1 MIRSIVNRLFWP
13 SHQTVRRFSQE
24 FQPGDMVIVRE
35 CSRGG
40 KHALIGPL
48 ADGSQYGSRRGSLQH
63 SSIIGR
69 HPRDRITTST
79 DNKFMVHHPTLAEY
93 VLLCSRKCTPIYPKD
108 ASAIISMLDISPG
121 DRILEAG
128 TGNAGLTMYLARAV
142 GADGKVETVE
152 RDEKRSQ
159 HAQGIVAGFRRG
171 QLLPSIRFRV
181 GSVADVVDGIA
192 HEHDPLVVV
201 NDKRANLILPLFDG
215 VVLDMPTP
223 WTQLPMI
230 YSYLKTD
237 RYVVCYLPSMSQ
249 VMDLVRACR
258 PWPLLVEDIV
268 EVDWRDWDVRLARV
282 RNPGPEMADDE
293 AMVCRPTHLP
303 TGHTAFLVKL
313 RKCASDLIAS
323 SIE

>member
-1 MIRSIVNRLFWP
+1 
-13 SHQTVRRFSQE
+13 
-24 FQPGDMVIVRE
+24 MVIVRE

-79 DNKFMVHHPTLAEY
+79 DHKFMVHHPTLGEY

-142 GADGKVETVE
+142 GVGGKVETVE

-159 HAQGIVAGFRRG
+159 HAQGIVAG
-171 QLLPSIRFRV
+171 FRV

-201 NDKRANLILPLFDG
+201 NDKRANLILPA
-215 VVLDMPTP
+215 
-223 WTQLPMI
+223 LPMI

-249 VMDLVRACR
+249 VMDL
-258 PWPLLVEDIV
+258 DIV